1 MSIHNDSVNEVQV
14 HIVLVILHLQVC
26 FPFVYLQNASFNP
39 HSSPLYSVYRI
50 DSILNRKYRV
60 VRYVVLYHMKNPWLY
75 TGLYL
80 EPPNT
85 GLRLVVKVGK
95 VWPSDVWLSWNHR
108 YKLGLMEE

>member
-1 MSIHNDSVNEVQV
+1 MSMYNESVNEVQV

-60 VRYVVLYHMKNPWLY
+60 VCCRIKPYE
-75 TGLYL
+75 
-80 EPPNT
+80 EPLALHWVIFGAPQYWFT
-85 GLRLVVKVGK
+85 TRC
-95 VWPSDVWLSWNHR
+95 
-108 YKLGLMEE
+108 